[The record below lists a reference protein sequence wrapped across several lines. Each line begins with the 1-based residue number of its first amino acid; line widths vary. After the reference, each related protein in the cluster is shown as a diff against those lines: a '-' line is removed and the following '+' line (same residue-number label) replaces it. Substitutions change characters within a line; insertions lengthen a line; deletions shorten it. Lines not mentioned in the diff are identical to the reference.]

1 MTLGERIYKLR
12 TEKEMSQGDLANALE
27 VSRQSI
33 SKWETNGSI
42 PELDKLIKLSE
53 IFDISL
59 DELVIGKG
67 EEQEQQELKWE
78 ESEESSPPLPVPQ
91 VIYVEKPV
99 RVSFSSAQILGIVL
113 IFCSLSAFLLMVC
126 VGERFNITEAVML
139 CLPVS
144 IWGIFCLV
152 ARNTLLWCCW
162 CGSVIWWI
170 YVFVL
175 SWSWEEA
182 TLFLFIGILL
192 VIASLTYTIYLNIKG
207 KIHIPGLVWTLL
219 ILVLLFGVWLLA
231 VNLIPPSQGVVEY
244 ATPLIPIPD
253 SSVGLD

>member
-67 EEQEQQELKWE
+67 EEQQEPKWE
-78 ESEESSPPLPVPQ
+78 ESEESSPPLPTPQ

-99 RVSFSSAQILGIVL
+99 RVSFGSAQILGVVL

-144 IWGIFCLV
+144 IWGILCLV
-152 ARNTLLWCCW
+152 ARNTLLWCYW

-175 SWSWEEA
+175 SWRWEEA
-182 TLFLFIGILL
+182 TLFLLIGILL
-192 VIASLTYTIYLNIKG
+192 VIVSLAYTIYLNIKG

-219 ILVLLFGVWLLA
+219 ILVLLFCVWLLA
-231 VNLIPPSQGVVEY
+231 VNLIPPSKGVVEY